1 MRCRGGGLR
10 AAKPLNITVHVPSKS
25 DKIPSRCS
33 LTEISDMVCECRSS
47 EAARKE
53 SSPQTKLQEG
63 GKKTKLVRV
72 CAAGRWRAAG
82 VSCAP
87 VRAGNRLL
95 CWSGPPPLPA
105 TQTRGGRGVRV
116 GGGEGGES
124 EGERGSGWAGPQN
137 TWENGL
143 QSHFS
148 SLLSFIGPPS
158 TSFSRSV
165 TLLFWDVCLFCAT
178 ILERWH

>member
-1 MRCRGGGLR
+1 
-10 AAKPLNITVHVPSKS
+10 
-25 DKIPSRCS
+25 
-33 LTEISDMVCECRSS
+33 MVCECRSS

-116 GGGEGGES
+116 GGGEGGR
-124 EGERGSGWAGPQN
+124 ERGREGVGVGGATKHLGKWPSV
-137 TWENGL
+137 TFL
-143 QSHFS
+143 LS
-148 SLLSFIGPPS
+148 SLFYRPTFDFFQSLSDLAILG
-158 TSFSRSV
+158 
-165 TLLFWDVCLFCAT
+165 CLFVLRHNIGAVALKKVSYCVLIT
-178 ILERWH
+178 L